1 MSHCSVRSLPGFGR
15 SPAAARS
22 NLPPRYR
29 GSQPR
34 SASASRARP
43 RAEGAAMIA
52 GTLSRYFGM
61 RFVAS
66 VVGSFIGVIALAA
79 MIDYVEL
86 MRRGADWPNA
96 TAWVLAKISMFRVPQ
111 LTERILPF
119 TVLVGAMS
127 CYLTLS
133 RRHELVVARA
143 AGVSAWQFVAPAVIA
158 AFLVGIV
165 ATTLYNPVSAMLH
178 ERSKRLEADMQG
190 ATPSALHQSTSGFW
204 VRQKSGDGAAIINAI
219 SSREQGARLGG
230 VSVYTFDNSGHFQ
243 QRIEA
248 KSAALQEGYWQFE
261 DARIYVSGKAPDLEQ
276 IYRLPTNLTLEQVR
290 ESFATPETVP
300 FWQLPTYIELAD
312 RAGLLAA
319 GYRLQYQQ
327 LLARPCLLAAMVM
340 LAASVSLR
348 FFRFGGVQKMVLSGI
363 AAGFLLFVL
372 SKITEDMSKSELL
385 SPVAAAWIPVVI
397 GGLTGFVAL
406 LYQEDG

>member
-1 MSHCSVRSLPGFGR
+1 
-15 SPAAARS
+15 
-22 NLPPRYR
+22 
-29 GSQPR
+29 
-34 SASASRARP
+34 
-43 RAEGAAMIA
+43 MIA
-52 GTLSRYFGM
+52 GTLSRYFAM
-61 RFVAS
+61 RFVFS
-66 VVGSFIGVIALAA
+66 VVGSLLGVIALAA

-96 TAWVLAKISMFRVPQ
+96 TAWLLAKISMYRVPQ
-111 LTERILPF
+111 LTERLLSF
-119 TVLVGAMS
+119 SVLVSAMS

-133 RRHELVVARA
+133 RRHELVIARA
-143 AGVSAWQFVAPAVIA
+143 AGVSAWQFVTPAIVA
-158 AFLVGIV
+158 AFLLGMI
-165 ATTLYNPVSAMLH
+165 ATTLYNPVAAMLH

-190 ATPSALHQSTSGFW
+190 GNTSALQQFLSGFW
-204 VRQKSGDGAAIINAI
+204 VRQKSNDGGAIINAT
-219 SSREQGARLGG
+219 SSREQGAQLGG
-230 VSVYTFDNSGHFQ
+230 VSVYVFDNSGHFQ

-248 KSAALQEGYWQFE
+248 KSAILQEGYWLLE
-261 DARIYVSGKAPDLEQ
+261 DARIYVTTGVAPEFEHTYQ
-276 IYRLPTNLTLEQVR
+276 LPTNLTLEQVR

-327 LLARPCLLAAMVM
+327 LLARPFLLAAMVL

-348 FFRFGGVQKMVLSGI
+348 FFRFGGVQKMILSGI
-363 AAGFLLFVL
+363 SAGFLLFVL
-372 SKITEDMSKSELL
+372 SKIPEDMSKSELL

-397 GGLTGFVAL
+397 GSLTGFVAL

>member
-1 MSHCSVRSLPGFGR
+1 MIVR
-15 SPAAARS
+15 
-22 NLPPRYR
+22 
-29 GSQPR
+29 
-34 SASASRARP
+34 
-43 RAEGAAMIA
+43 
-52 GTLSRYFGM
+52 TLSRYLAM
-61 RFVAS
+61 RFIAS
-66 VVGSFIGVIALAA
+66 VIGSLIGVIALAA

-96 TAWVLAKISMFRVPQ
+96 TAWLLAKISMYRVPQ

-133 RRHELVVARA
+133 RRHELVIARA
-143 AGVSAWQFVAPAVIA
+143 AGVSAWQFVAPAVVA
-158 AFLVGIV
+158 AFILGAI
-165 ATTLYNPVSAMLH
+165 ATTIYNPVSAMLH

-190 ATPSALHQSTSGFW
+190 GNTSALQEFVSGFW
-204 VRQKSGDGAAIINAI
+204 VRQKSNDGAAIINAT
-219 SSREQGARLGG
+219 SSRNQGAELGG
-230 VSVYTFDNSGHFQ
+230 VSVYTFDTSGHFQ
-243 QRIEA
+243 ARIEA
-248 KSAALQEGYWQFE
+248 KSAVLKDGYWGLE
-261 DARIYVSGKAPDLEQ
+261 DARIYLTTGVAPDFEHVH
-276 IYRLPTNLTLEQVR
+276 RLPTNLTLAQVR

-300 FWQLPTYIELAD
+300 FWELPGYIELAD

-319 GYRLQYQQ
+319 GYRLQYQE
-327 LLARPCLLAAMVM
+327 LLARPFLLAAMVL

-348 FFRFGGVQKMVLSGI
+348 LFRFGGIQKMILSGI

>member
-1 MSHCSVRSLPGFGR
+1 
-15 SPAAARS
+15 
-22 NLPPRYR
+22 
-29 GSQPR
+29 
-34 SASASRARP
+34 
-43 RAEGAAMIA
+43 MIA

-61 RFVAS
+61 RFISS

-96 TAWVLAKISMFRVPQ
+96 TAWLLAKISMYRVPQ

-143 AGVSAWQFVAPAVIA
+143 AGVSAWQFVAPAVIG
-158 AFLVGIV
+158 AFILGAV
-165 ATTLYNPVSAMLH
+165 ATTVYNPVSAMLH

-190 ATPSALHQSTSGFW
+190 ATLSALHQSTSGFW
-204 VRQKSGDGAAIINAI
+204 VRQKSSDGGAIINAI
-219 SSREQGARLGG
+219 TSREQGAQLGG
-230 VSVYTFDNSGHFQ
+230 VSVYTFDSTGRFQ
-243 QRIEA
+243 ERIEA
-248 KSAALQEGYWQFE
+248 KSAALQEGFWLIE
-261 DARIYVSGKAPDLEQ
+261 DARIYIPGKAPDLEQ
-276 IYRLPTNLTLEQVR
+276 SYRLPTNLTLEQVR

-327 LLARPCLLAAMVM
+327 LLARPFLLAAMVL

-348 FFRFGGVQKMVLSGI
+348 FFRFGGVQKMILSGI
-363 AAGFLLFVL
+363 SAGFLLFVL

-397 GGLTGFVAL
+397 GSLTGFVAL

>member
-1 MSHCSVRSLPGFGR
+1 
-15 SPAAARS
+15 
-22 NLPPRYR
+22 
-29 GSQPR
+29 
-34 SASASRARP
+34 
-43 RAEGAAMIA
+43 MIA
-52 GTLSRYFGM
+52 TTLSRYFAM

-96 TAWVLAKISMFRVPQ
+96 TAWLLAKISMYRVPQ

-143 AGVSAWQFVAPAVIA
+143 AGVSAWQFVAPAVLA
-158 AFLVGIV
+158 AFILGT
-165 ATTLYNPVSAMLH
+165 ATTTLYNPVSAMLH

-190 ATPSALHQSTSGFW
+190 ATLSALQRSTSGFW
-204 VRQKSGDGAAIINAI
+204 VRQKSSDGAAIINAI
-219 SSREQGARLGG
+219 TSREQGAQLGG
-230 VSVYTFDNSGHFQ
+230 VSVFTFDNNGHFQ

-248 KSAALQEGYWQFE
+248 KSAALREGYWLLE
-261 DARIYVSGKAPDLEQ
+261 DARIYIAGKAPDLEQ
-276 IYRLPTNLTLEQVR
+276 SYRLPTNLTLEQVR

-327 LLARPCLLAAMVM
+327 LLARPFLLAAMVL

-348 FFRFGGVQKMVLSGI
+348 FFRFGGVQKMILSGI
-363 AAGFLLFVL
+363 SAGFLLFVL

-397 GGLTGFVAL
+397 GSLTGFVAL

>member
-1 MSHCSVRSLPGFGR
+1 
-15 SPAAARS
+15 
-22 NLPPRYR
+22 
-29 GSQPR
+29 
-34 SASASRARP
+34 
-43 RAEGAAMIA
+43 MIA
-52 GTLSRYFGM
+52 GTLSRYFAM
-61 RFVAS
+61 RFVGS
-66 VVGSFIGVIALAA
+66 VVGSLIGVIALAA

-96 TAWVLAKISMFRVPQ
+96 TAWLLAKISMYRVPQ

-143 AGVSAWQFVAPAVIA
+143 AGVSAWQFVAPAVVA
-158 AFLVGIV
+158 AFIVGII
-165 ATTLYNPVSAMLH
+165 ATTLYNPFSAMLH

-190 ATPSALHQSTSGFW
+190 ATLSALHQSTSGFW
-204 VRQKSGDGAAIINAI
+204 VRQKSSDGAAIINAL
-219 SSREQGARLGG
+219 SSREQGAQLGG

-243 QRIEA
+243 ERIEA
-248 KSAALQEGYWQFE
+248 KSAALQEGYWRLE
-261 DARIYVSGKAPDLEQ
+261 DARIYVSGKAPNLEQ

-300 FWQLPTYIELAD
+300 FWQLPSYIELAD
-312 RAGLLAA
+312 QAGLLAA

-327 LLARPCLLAAMVM
+327 LLARPFLLAAMVL

-348 FFRFGGVQKMVLSGI
+348 FFRFGGVQKMILSGI
-363 AAGFLLFVL
+363 SAGFLLFVL
-372 SKITEDMSKSELL
+372 SKITEDMSKSDLL

-397 GGLTGFVAL
+397 GGLTGLVAL

>member
-1 MSHCSVRSLPGFGR
+1 
-15 SPAAARS
+15 
-22 NLPPRYR
+22 
-29 GSQPR
+29 
-34 SASASRARP
+34 
-43 RAEGAAMIA
+43 MIA

-61 RFVAS
+61 RFISS

-96 TAWVLAKISMFRVPQ
+96 TAWLLAKISMYRVPQ

-143 AGVSAWQFVAPAVIA
+143 AGVSAWQFVAPAVIG
-158 AFLVGIV
+158 AFFLGAV
-165 ATTLYNPVSAMLH
+165 ATTVYNPISAMLH

-190 ATPSALHQSTSGFW
+190 ATLSALQQSTSGFW
-204 VRQKSGDGAAIINAI
+204 VRQKSSDGGAIINAI
-219 SSREQGARLGG
+219 TSREQVAQLGG
-230 VSVYTFDNSGHFQ
+230 VSVYTFDNNGHFQ
-243 QRIEA
+243 ERIEA
-248 KSAALQEGYWQFE
+248 KSAALQDGFWLIEE
-261 DARIYVSGKAPDLEQ
+261 ARIYIPGKAPDLEQ
-276 IYRLPTNLTLEQVR
+276 SYRLPTNLTLEQVR

-300 FWQLPTYIELAD
+300 FWQLPTYIDLAD

-327 LLARPCLLAAMVM
+327 LLARPFLLAAMVL

-348 FFRFGGVQKMVLSGI
+348 FFRFGGVQKMILSGI
-363 AAGFLLFVL
+363 SAGFLLFVL

-397 GGLTGFVAL
+397 GSLTGFVAL
-406 LYQEDG
+406 LFQEDG

>member
-1 MSHCSVRSLPGFGR
+1 
-15 SPAAARS
+15 
-22 NLPPRYR
+22 
-29 GSQPR
+29 
-34 SASASRARP
+34 
-43 RAEGAAMIA
+43 MIA

-61 RFVAS
+61 RFISS

-96 TAWVLAKISMFRVPQ
+96 TAWLLAKISMYRVPQ

-143 AGVSAWQFVAPAVIA
+143 AGVSAWQFVAPAVIG
-158 AFLVGIV
+158 AFILGAI
-165 ATTLYNPVSAMLH
+165 ATTIYNPVSAMLH

-190 ATPSALHQSTSGFW
+190 ATLSALHQSTSGFW
-204 VRQKSGDGAAIINAI
+204 VRQKSSDGGAIINAI
-219 SSREQGARLGG
+219 TSREQGAQLGG
-230 VSVYTFDNSGHFQ
+230 VSVYTFDNNGRFQ
-243 QRIEA
+243 ERIEA
-248 KSAALQEGYWQFE
+248 KSAALQEGFWLIE
-261 DARIYVSGKAPDLEQ
+261 DARIYVPGKAPDLEQ
-276 IYRLPTNLTLEQVR
+276 SYRLPTNLTLEQVR

-300 FWQLPTYIELAD
+300 FWQLPTYIDLAD

-327 LLARPCLLAAMVM
+327 LLARPFLLAAMVL

-348 FFRFGGVQKMVLSGI
+348 FFRFGGVQKMILSGI
-363 AAGFLLFVL
+363 SAGFLLFVL
-372 SKITEDMSKSELL
+372 SKITEDMSKSDLL

-397 GGLTGFVAL
+397 GSLTGFVAL